1 MITIRSAEEKD
12 IAPILEIYNYAILHT
27 TSVYSYAAH
36 TMEMR
41 AKWFEEKKAA
51 NHPVLVA
58 EIDTKVVGFI
68 SYGPFRSW
76 PGYRYT
82 VEHSVHVHKD
92 YRRRGVAALLLE
104 KMIEIA
110 RQNGVHAIIGGVDAA
125 NDASIKLHEQFNFKQ
140 VGHLKEVGY
149 KFDRWLD
156 LVFVELVLDTPE
168 KQIEG

>member
-1 MITIRSAEEKD
+1 MITIRPAEEKD
-12 IAPILEIYNYAILHT
+12 IAPMLEIYNYAILHT
-27 TSVYSYAAH
+27 TSVYSYTAH

-41 AKWFEEKKAA
+41 RKWFEEKKAS

-58 EIDTKVVGFI
+58 EIDNKVAGFI

-92 YRRRGVAALLLE
+92 FRRQGIASLLLE

-110 RQNGVHAIIGGVDAA
+110 KQNGVHAIIGGVDAA

-149 KFDRWLD
+149 KFNQWLD

-168 KQIEG
+168 KPVEG